1 MDLNTISLLI
11 FGLTVLIIG
20 GNLLL
25 KAAVSISLRFG
36 IPKLLIG
43 MTVVSLATSAPELIV
58 SIKSALKG
66 SPDLAISN
74 VLGSNI
80 ANLGLV
86 LGITILFS
94 PISISKSVYRKEWPI
109 MMFSAIYFLIVIV
122 DGTISKIEGGILV
135 CFLVMTISALIK
147 LRDKSEVELEN
158 SNEDS
163 LFKSLFI
170 LFFGGLFLYY
180 GSEWFIDGAIM
191 LANSFG
197 ISERII
203 GITVVSVGTS
213 IPELVTSLVAVFNKE
228 KSISLGNLLGSN
240 IFNVFAVLGITSLVT
255 PLTVLDQSIINYDIY
270 VMLFFA
276 AIILPLIF
284 FPKKLVLGR
293 KEGIIILLFYT
304 VIRISIIDKLTYI
317 QKKNPL
323 IRGFFYI
330 LYKNIKP

>member
-1 MDLNTISLLI
+1 MDLNTISLLV
-11 FGLTVLIIG
+11 FGLIVLIIG

-86 LGITILFS
+86 LGITIVFS
-94 PISISKSVYRKEWPI
+94 PINISKSVYKKEWPI
-109 MMFSAIYFLIVIV
+109 MMFSAVYFLIVV
-122 DGTISKIEGGILV
+122 LDGVISKTEGGILV

-147 LRDKSEVELEN
+147 LRDRDEVELEN
-158 SNEDS
+158 ESEDS
-163 LFKSLFI
+163 FLKSLLI
-170 LFFGGLFLYY
+170 LFFGGLFLYF

-213 IPELVTSLVAVFNKE
+213 IPELVTSLVAVLNKE

-240 IFNVFAVLGITSLVT
+240 IFNVFAVLGITSIVT
-255 PLTVLDQSIINYDIY
+255 PLTVIDQNIIDYDIY
-270 VMLFFA
+270 IMLFFA

-304 VIRISIIDKLTYI
+304 VYI
-317 QKKNPL
+317 YQL
-323 IRGFFYI
+323 FF
-330 LYKNIKP
+330 N

>member
-1 MDLNTISLLI
+1 MDFNTIFLLI
-11 FGLTVLIIG
+11 FGLIVLITG

-25 KAAVSISLRFG
+25 KSAVSISMKFG
-36 IPKLLIG
+36 IPRLLIG

-58 SIKSALKG
+58 SIKSAIKG

-94 PISISKSVYRKEWPI
+94 PINISKSVYKKEWPI
-109 MMFSAIYFLIVIV
+109 MMFSALYFLIVIL
-122 DGTISKIEGGILV
+122 DGVITKIEGGILV
-135 CFLVMTISALIK
+135 CFLIITIISLIK
-147 LRDKSEVELEN
+147 LRDKNEVEDQLE
-158 SNEDS
+158 NEDS
-163 LFKSLFI
+163 IIKSIII
-170 LFFGGLFLYY
+170 LFFGGLFLFY
-180 GSEWFIDGAIM
+180 GSEWFIDGAIQ

-255 PLTVLDQSIINYDIY
+255 PLSVLDQNIIDFDIY

-276 AIILPLIF
+276 ALILPLIF

-293 KEGIIILLFYT
+293 KEGLIILLFY
-304 VIRISIIDKLTYI
+304 S
-317 QKKNPL
+317 
-323 IRGFFYI
+323 FY
-330 LYKNIKP
+330 LYNLFY

>member
-1 MDLNTISLLI
+1 MDFNTISLLV

-20 GNLLL
+20 GNFLL
-25 KAAVSISLRFG
+25 KAAVSISLKFG

-94 PISISKSVYRKEWPI
+94 PINISKSIYKKEWPI
-109 MMFSAIYFLIVIV
+109 MMFSAIYFLIIIL

-135 CFLVMTISALIK
+135 CFLVMTISALINF
-147 LRDKSEVELEN
+147 RDKSEIELETE
-158 SNEDS
+158 NEDS
-163 LFKSLFI
+163 FLKSIII
-170 LFFGGLFLYY
+170 LIFGGLFLYY
-180 GSEWFIDGAIM
+180 GSEWFIDGAIK

-203 GITVVSVGTS
+203 GITIVSVGTS

-240 IFNVFAVLGITSLVT
+240 IFNVFAVLGITSLLT
-255 PLTVLDQSIINYDIY
+255 PLSVLDQNIINYDIY

-293 KEGIIILLFYT
+293 NEGVIILLFY
-304 VIRISIIDKLTYI
+304 SIYVYQL
-317 QKKNPL
+317 
-323 IRGFFYI
+323 FS
-330 LYKNIKP
+330 

>member
-11 FGLTVLIIG
+11 FGLTILIIG

-25 KAAVSISLRFG
+25 NAAVSISLRFG

-94 PISISKSVYRKEWPI
+94 PINISKSIYKKEWPI
-109 MMFSAIYFLIVIV
+109 MMFSAIYFLIVIL
-122 DGTISKIEGGILV
+122 DGIITKLEGGILI

-158 SNEDS
+158 DNKDS
-163 LFKSLFI
+163 LFKSLLI
-170 LFFGGLFLYY
+170 LFFGGLFLYF

-213 IPELVTSLVAVFNKE
+213 IPELVTSLVAVINKE

-255 PLTVLDQSIINYDIY
+255 PLVVLDQNIINYDIY

-284 FPKKLVLGR
+284 FPKRLVLGR
-293 KEGIIILLFYT
+293 KEGIIILLFYS
-304 VIRISIIDKLTYI
+304 IYISQL
-317 QKKNPL
+317 
-323 IRGFFYI
+323 FF
-330 LYKNIKP
+330 N

>member
-94 PISISKSVYRKEWPI
+94 PISISKSVYKKEWPI
-109 MMFSAIYFLIVIV
+109 MMFSAIYFFLVIL
-122 DGTISKIEGGILV
+122 DGAISKIEGGILV

-158 SNEDS
+158 SSEES
-163 LFKSLFI
+163 LLKSLFI

-213 IPELVTSLVAVFNKE
+213 IPELVTSLVAVLNKE

-240 IFNVFAVLGITSLVT
+240 IFNVFAVLGITSLVA
-255 PLTVLDQSIINYDIY
+255 PLKVLDQSIINYDIY

-276 AIILPLIF
+276 ALVLPLIF

-293 KEGIIILLFYT
+293 KEGVIILLFYT
-304 VIRISIIDKLTYI
+304 VYI
-317 QKKNPL
+317 YQLFLN
-323 IRGFFYI
+323 
-330 LYKNIKP
+330 

>member
-1 MDLNTISLLI
+1 MDFNTISLLF
-11 FGLTVLIIG
+11 FGLIVLIIG

-25 KAAVSISLRFG
+25 KSAVSISLKFG

-86 LGITILFS
+86 LAVTILFS
-94 PISISKSVYRKEWPI
+94 PINISKSVYKKEWPI
-109 MMFSAIYFLIVIV
+109 MMFSALYFLVV
-122 DGTISKIEGGILV
+122 VLDGKITKTEGGILV
-135 CFLVMTISALIK
+135 CFLIMTISALIK
-147 LRDKSEVELEN
+147 FRDKSEIELEIE
-158 SNEDS
+158 NEDS
-163 LFKSLFI
+163 IVKSLI
-170 LFFGGLFLYY
+170 TLIFGGVFLFY
-180 GSEWFIDGAIM
+180 GSEWFIDGAIS

-240 IFNVFAVLGITSLVT
+240 IFNVFAVLGLTSLVT
-255 PLTVLDQSIINYDIY
+255 PLSVVDNNIISFDIY
-270 VMLFFA
+270 IMLFFA
-276 AIILPLIF
+276 ALVLPLIF
-284 FPKKLVLGR
+284 FPKKYVLGR
-293 KEGIIILLFYT
+293 KEGLIILVFYSLYVVNLF
-304 VIRISIIDKLTYI
+304 
-317 QKKNPL
+317 Q
-323 IRGFFYI
+323 
-330 LYKNIKP
+330 

>member
-1 MDLNTISLLI
+1 MDFNTISLLI
-11 FGLTVLIIG
+11 FGLTILIIG

-25 KAAVSISLRFG
+25 KAAVSISMKFG

-58 SIKSALKG
+58 SIKAAIKG

-86 LGITILFS
+86 LGITIMFS
-94 PISISKSVYRKEWPI
+94 PINISKSIYKKEWPI
-109 MMFSAIYFLIVIV
+109 MMFSAIYFLIVV
-122 DGTISKIEGGILV
+122 LDGIITKIEGGILV
-135 CFLVMTISALIK
+135 CFLIMTIASLIK
-147 LRDKSEVELEN
+147 FRDKNEEHIELED
-158 SNEDS
+158 EDS
-163 LFKSLFI
+163 VLKSLII
-170 LFFGGLFLYY
+170 LIFGGVFLFY
-180 GSEWFIDGAIM
+180 GSEWFIDGVIL

-255 PLTVLDQSIINYDIY
+255 PLSVLDQNIIDFDIY
-270 VMLFFA
+270 IMLFFA

-293 KEGIIILLFYT
+293 KEGIIILIFYSIYVYQLFY
-304 VIRISIIDKLTYI
+304 
-317 QKKNPL
+317 
-323 IRGFFYI
+323 
-330 LYKNIKP
+330 

>member
-1 MDLNTISLLI
+1 MDFNTISLLI
-11 FGLTVLIIG
+11 FGLTVLVIG

-86 LGITILFS
+86 LGITIVFS
-94 PISISKSVYRKEWPI
+94 PINISKSVYKKEWPI
-109 MMFSAIYFLIVIV
+109 MMFSAVYFLIVV
-122 DGTISKIEGGILV
+122 LDGVISKTEGGILV

-147 LRDKSEVELEN
+147 LRDKDEVELEN
-158 SNEDS
+158 ESEDS
-163 LFKSLFI
+163 FLKSLLI
-170 LFFGGLFLYY
+170 LFFGGLFLYF

-213 IPELVTSLVAVFNKE
+213 IPELVTSLVAVLNKE

-240 IFNVFAVLGITSLVT
+240 IFNVFAVLGITSIVT
-255 PLTVLDQSIINYDIY
+255 PLTVIDQNIIDYDIY
-270 VMLFFA
+270 IMLFFA

-293 KEGIIILLFYT
+293 KEGFIMLLFYT
-304 VIRISIIDKLTYI
+304 VYI
-317 QKKNPL
+317 YQL
-323 IRGFFYI
+323 FFS
-330 LYKNIKP
+330 

>member
-1 MDLNTISLLI
+1 MDFNTISLLF
-11 FGLTVLIIG
+11 FGLIVLIIG

-25 KAAVSISLRFG
+25 KAAVSISLKFG

-86 LGITILFS
+86 LAVTILFS
-94 PISISKSVYRKEWPI
+94 PINISKSVYKKEWPI
-109 MMFSAIYFLIVIV
+109 MMFSALYFLVV
-122 DGTISKIEGGILV
+122 VLDGIITKTEGGILV
-135 CFLVMTISALIK
+135 CFLIMTISALIK
-147 LRDKSEVELEN
+147 FRDKSEIELEIE
-158 SNEDS
+158 NEDS
-163 LFKSLFI
+163 IVKSLI
-170 LFFGGLFLYY
+170 TLIFGGVFLFY
-180 GSEWFIDGAIM
+180 GSEWFIDGAIR

-240 IFNVFAVLGITSLVT
+240 IFNVFAVLGLTSLVT
-255 PLTVLDQSIINYDIY
+255 PLSVVDNNIISFDIY
-270 VMLFFA
+270 IMLFFA
-276 AIILPLIF
+276 ALVLPLIF
-284 FPKKLVLGR
+284 FPKKYVLGR
-293 KEGIIILLFYT
+293 KEGLIILVFYSLYVVNLF
-304 VIRISIIDKLTYI
+304 
-317 QKKNPL
+317 Q
-323 IRGFFYI
+323 
-330 LYKNIKP
+330 

>member
-1 MDLNTISLLI
+1 MDFNTIFLLI
-11 FGLTVLIIG
+11 FGLIVLIIG

-25 KAAVSISLRFG
+25 KSAVSISMKFG
-36 IPKLLIG
+36 IPRLLIG

-58 SIKSALKG
+58 SIKSAIKG

-80 ANLGLV
+80 PNLGLV

-94 PISISKSVYRKEWPI
+94 PINISKSVYKKEWPI
-109 MMFSAIYFLIVIV
+109 MMFSALYFLIVIL
-122 DGTISKIEGGILV
+122 DGVITKIEGGILV
-135 CFLVMTISALIK
+135 CFLIITIISLIK
-147 LRDKSEVELEN
+147 LRDKNEVEDQLE
-158 SNEDS
+158 NEDS
-163 LFKSLFI
+163 IIKSIII
-170 LFFGGLFLYY
+170 LFFGGLFLFY
-180 GSEWFIDGAIM
+180 GSEWFIDGAIQ

-255 PLTVLDQSIINYDIY
+255 PLSVLDQNIIDFDIY

-276 AIILPLIF
+276 ALILPLIF

-293 KEGIIILLFYT
+293 KEGLIILLFY
-304 VIRISIIDKLTYI
+304 S
-317 QKKNPL
+317 
-323 IRGFFYI
+323 FY
-330 LYKNIKP
+330 LYNLFY

>member
-1 MDLNTISLLI
+1 MDFNTISLLF
-11 FGLTVLIIG
+11 FGLIVLIIG

-25 KAAVSISLRFG
+25 KSAVSISLKFG

-86 LGITILFS
+86 LAVTILFS
-94 PISISKSVYRKEWPI
+94 PINISKSVYKKEWPI
-109 MMFSAIYFLIVIV
+109 MMFSALYFLVV
-122 DGTISKIEGGILV
+122 VLDGIITKTEGGILV
-135 CFLVMTISALIK
+135 CFLIMTISALIK
-147 LRDKSEVELEN
+147 FRDKSEIELEIE
-158 SNEDS
+158 NEDS
-163 LFKSLFI
+163 IVKSLI
-170 LFFGGLFLYY
+170 TLIFGGVFLFY
-180 GSEWFIDGAIM
+180 GSEWFIDGAIS

-240 IFNVFAVLGITSLVT
+240 IFNVFAVLGLTSLVT
-255 PLTVLDQSIINYDIY
+255 PLSVVDNNIISFDIY
-270 VMLFFA
+270 IMLFFA
-276 AIILPLIF
+276 ALVLPLIF
-284 FPKKLVLGR
+284 FPKKYVLGR
-293 KEGIIILLFYT
+293 KEGLIILVFYSLYIVNLF
-304 VIRISIIDKLTYI
+304 
-317 QKKNPL
+317 Q
-323 IRGFFYI
+323 
-330 LYKNIKP
+330 

>member
-1 MDLNTISLLI
+1 MDFNTISLLI
-11 FGLTVLIIG
+11 FGLTVLVIG

-86 LGITILFS
+86 LGITIVFS
-94 PISISKSVYRKEWPI
+94 PINISKSIYKKEWPI
-109 MMFSAIYFLIVIV
+109 MMFSAVYFLIVV
-122 DGTISKIEGGILV
+122 LDGVISKTEGGILV

-147 LRDKSEVELEN
+147 LRDKDEVELEN
-158 SNEDS
+158 ESEDS
-163 LFKSLFI
+163 FLKSLLI
-170 LFFGGLFLYY
+170 LFFGGLFLYF

-213 IPELVTSLVAVFNKE
+213 IPELVTSLVAVLNKE

-240 IFNVFAVLGITSLVT
+240 IFNVFAVLGITSIVT
-255 PLTVLDQSIINYDIY
+255 PLTVIDQNIIDYDIY
-270 VMLFFA
+270 IMLFFA

-293 KEGIIILLFYT
+293 KEGL
-304 VIRISIIDKLTYI
+304 
-317 QKKNPL
+317 
-323 IRGFFYI
+323 
-330 LYKNIKP
+330 

>member
-1 MDLNTISLLI
+1 MDFNTISLLF
-11 FGLTVLIIG
+11 FGLIVLIIG

-25 KAAVSISLRFG
+25 KSAVSISLKFG

-86 LGITILFS
+86 LAVTILFS
-94 PISISKSVYRKEWPI
+94 PINISKSVYKKEWPI
-109 MMFSAIYFLIVIV
+109 MMFSALYFLIVIL
-122 DGTISKIEGGILV
+122 DGVITKIEGAILV
-135 CFLVMTISALIK
+135 CFLIITISALIK
-147 LRDKSEVELEN
+147 FRDKSEIELEVE
-158 SNEDS
+158 NEDS
-163 LFKSLFI
+163 IVKSLI
-170 LFFGGLFLYY
+170 TLIFGGVFLFY
-180 GSEWFIDGAIM
+180 GSEWFIDGAIS

-240 IFNVFAVLGITSLVT
+240 IFNVFAVLGLTSLVT
-255 PLTVLDQSIINYDIY
+255 PLSVVDNNIISFDIY
-270 VMLFFA
+270 IMLFFA
-276 AIILPLIF
+276 ALVLPLIF
-284 FPKKLVLGR
+284 FPKKYVLGR
-293 KEGIIILLFYT
+293 KEGLIILVFYSLYVVNLF
-304 VIRISIIDKLTYI
+304 
-317 QKKNPL
+317 Q
-323 IRGFFYI
+323 
-330 LYKNIKP
+330 

>member
-1 MDLNTISLLI
+1 MDFYTISLLF
-11 FGLTVLIIG
+11 FGLIVLIIG

-25 KAAVSISLRFG
+25 KAAVSISLKFG

-86 LGITILFS
+86 LAVTILFS
-94 PISISKSVYRKEWPI
+94 PINISKSVYKKEWPI
-109 MMFSAIYFLIVIV
+109 MMFSALYFLVV
-122 DGTISKIEGGILV
+122 VLDGIITKTEGGILV
-135 CFLVMTISALIK
+135 CFLIMTISALIK
-147 LRDKSEVELEN
+147 FRDKSEIELEIE
-158 SNEDS
+158 NEDS
-163 LFKSLFI
+163 IVKSLI
-170 LFFGGLFLYY
+170 TLIFGGVFLFY
-180 GSEWFIDGAIM
+180 GSEWFIDGAIS

-240 IFNVFAVLGITSLVT
+240 IFNVFAVLGLTSLVT
-255 PLTVLDQSIINYDIY
+255 PLSVVDNNIISFDIY
-270 VMLFFA
+270 IMLFFA
-276 AIILPLIF
+276 ALVLPLIF
-284 FPKKLVLGR
+284 FPKKYVLGR
-293 KEGIIILLFYT
+293 KEGLIILVFYSLYVVNLF
-304 VIRISIIDKLTYI
+304 
-317 QKKNPL
+317 Q
-323 IRGFFYI
+323 
-330 LYKNIKP
+330 

>member
-1 MDLNTISLLI
+1 MDFNTIFLLI
-11 FGLTVLIIG
+11 FGLIVLIIG

-25 KAAVSISLRFG
+25 KSAVSISMKFG
-36 IPKLLIG
+36 IPRLLIG

-58 SIKSALKG
+58 SIKSAIKG

-94 PISISKSVYRKEWPI
+94 PINISKSIYKKEWPI
-109 MMFSAIYFLIVIV
+109 MMFSALYFLIVIL
-122 DGTISKIEGGILV
+122 DGVITKIEGGILV
-135 CFLVMTISALIK
+135 CFLITTIISLIK
-147 LRDKSEVELEN
+147 LRDKNEVEDQLE
-158 SNEDS
+158 NEDS
-163 LFKSLFI
+163 IIKSIII
-170 LFFGGLFLYY
+170 LFFGGLFLFY
-180 GSEWFIDGAIM
+180 GSEWFIDGAIQ

-255 PLTVLDQSIINYDIY
+255 PLSVLDQNIIDFDIY

-276 AIILPLIF
+276 ALILPLIF
-284 FPKKLVLGR
+284 FPKKLVLAR
-293 KEGIIILLFYT
+293 KEGLIILLFY
-304 VIRISIIDKLTYI
+304 S
-317 QKKNPL
+317 
-323 IRGFFYI
+323 FY
-330 LYKNIKP
+330 LYNLFY

>member
-1 MDLNTISLLI
+1 MDFNTISLLF
-11 FGLTVLIIG
+11 FGLIVLIIG

-25 KAAVSISLRFG
+25 KSAVSISLKFG

-86 LGITILFS
+86 LAVTILFS
-94 PISISKSVYRKEWPI
+94 PINISKSVYKKEWPI
-109 MMFSAIYFLIVIV
+109 MMFSALYFLVV
-122 DGTISKIEGGILV
+122 VLDGISTKTEGGILV
-135 CFLVMTISALIK
+135 CFLIITISALIK
-147 LRDKSEVELEN
+147 FRDKSEIELEIE
-158 SNEDS
+158 NEDS
-163 LFKSLFI
+163 IVKSLI
-170 LFFGGLFLYY
+170 TLIFGGVFLFY
-180 GSEWFIDGAIM
+180 GSEWFIDGAIS

-240 IFNVFAVLGITSLVT
+240 IFNVFAVLGLTSLVT
-255 PLTVLDQSIINYDIY
+255 PLSVVDNNIISFDIY
-270 VMLFFA
+270 IMLFFA
-276 AIILPLIF
+276 ALVLPLIF
-284 FPKKLVLGR
+284 FPKKYVLGR
-293 KEGIIILLFYT
+293 KEGLIILVFYSLYVVNLF
-304 VIRISIIDKLTYI
+304 
-317 QKKNPL
+317 Q
-323 IRGFFYI
+323 
-330 LYKNIKP
+330 

>member
-58 SIKSALKG
+58 SIKSAIKG

-94 PISISKSVYRKEWPI
+94 PINISKSVYKKEWPI
-109 MMFSAIYFLIVIV
+109 MMFSAIYFLIVIL
-122 DGTISKIEGGILV
+122 DGVISKIEGGILV

-147 LRDKSEVELEN
+147 LRDKSEVDLEN
-158 SNEDS
+158 SVEDS
-163 LFKSLFI
+163 FLKSLI
-170 LFFGGLFLYY
+170 VLFFGGLFLYY
-180 GSEWFIDGAIM
+180 GSEWFIDGAIL
-191 LANSFG
+191 LADSFG

-213 IPELVTSLVAVFNKE
+213 IPELVTSLVAVLNKE

-240 IFNVFAVLGITSLVT
+240 IFNVFAVLGITSLVS
-255 PLTVLDQSIINYDIY
+255 PLSVLDQNIIDFDIY
-270 VMLFFA
+270 IMLFFA

-293 KEGIIILLFYT
+293 KEGIIILMFYSIYIYQLFY
-304 VIRISIIDKLTYI
+304 
-317 QKKNPL
+317 
-323 IRGFFYI
+323 
-330 LYKNIKP
+330 

>member
-1 MDLNTISLLI
+1 MDFNTISLLI
-11 FGLTVLIIG
+11 FGLTILIIG

-25 KAAVSISLRFG
+25 KAAVSISMKFG

-58 SIKSALKG
+58 SIKSAIKG

-86 LGITILFS
+86 LGITIMFF
-94 PISISKSVYRKEWPI
+94 PINISKSIYKKEWPI
-109 MMFSAIYFLIVIV
+109 MMFSAIYFLIVV
-122 DGTISKIEGGILV
+122 LDGIITKIEGGILV
-135 CFLVMTISALIK
+135 CFLIMTISSLIK
-147 LRDKSEVELEN
+147 FRDKNEEHIELED
-158 SNEDS
+158 EDS
-163 LFKSLFI
+163 VIKSLII
-170 LFFGGLFLYY
+170 LIFGGVFLFY
-180 GSEWFIDGAIM
+180 GSEWFIDGVIL

-255 PLTVLDQSIINYDIY
+255 PLSVLDQNIIDFDIY
-270 VMLFFA
+270 IMLFFA

-293 KEGIIILLFYT
+293 KEGIIILIFYSIYVYQLFY
-304 VIRISIIDKLTYI
+304 
-317 QKKNPL
+317 
-323 IRGFFYI
+323 
-330 LYKNIKP
+330 

>member
-1 MDLNTISLLI
+1 MDFNTIFLLI
-11 FGLTVLIIG
+11 FGLIVLIIG

-25 KAAVSISLRFG
+25 KSAVSISMKFG
-36 IPKLLIG
+36 IPRLLIG

-58 SIKSALKG
+58 SIKSAIKG

-94 PISISKSVYRKEWPI
+94 PINISKSVYKKEWPI
-109 MMFSAIYFLIVIV
+109 MMFSALYFLIVIL
-122 DGTISKIEGGILV
+122 DGVITKIEGGILV
-135 CFLVMTISALIK
+135 CFLIITIISLIK
-147 LRDKSEVELEN
+147 LRDKNEVEDQLE
-158 SNEDS
+158 NEDS
-163 LFKSLFI
+163 IIKSIII
-170 LFFGGLFLYY
+170 LFFGGLFLFY
-180 GSEWFIDGAIM
+180 GSEWFIDGAIQ

-213 IPELVTSLVAVFNKE
+213 IPELVTSLVALFNKE
-228 KSISLGNLLGSN
+228 KNISLGNLLGSN

-255 PLTVLDQSIINYDIY
+255 PLSVLDQNIIDFDIY

-276 AIILPLIF
+276 ALILPLIF
-284 FPKKLVLGR
+284 FPKKLVLAR
-293 KEGIIILLFYT
+293 KEGLIILLFY
-304 VIRISIIDKLTYI
+304 S
-317 QKKNPL
+317 
-323 IRGFFYI
+323 FY
-330 LYKNIKP
+330 LYNLFY

>member
-1 MDLNTISLLI
+1 MSIVWVILGFILLVIGGEYLVRSSIALSFKLNLSKMII
-11 FGLTVLIIG
+11 GLTV
-20 GNLLL
+20 
-25 KAAVSISLRFG
+25 VSF
-36 IPKLLIG
+36 
-43 MTVVSLATSAPELIV
+43 ATSAPELLV
-58 SIKSALKG
+58 SLNAALNG
-66 SPDLAISN
+66 SPAIAINN
-74 VLGSNI
+74 VVGSNI

-304 VIRISIIDKLTYI
+304 LYVYQL
-317 QKKNPL
+317 L
-323 IRGFFYI
+323 I
-330 LYKNIKP
+330 N

>member
-1 MDLNTISLLI
+1 MDFNTIFLLI
-11 FGLTVLIIG
+11 FGLIVLIIG

-25 KAAVSISLRFG
+25 KSAVSISMKFG
-36 IPKLLIG
+36 IPRLLIG

-58 SIKSALKG
+58 SIKSAIKG

-94 PISISKSVYRKEWPI
+94 PINISKSVYKKEWPI
-109 MMFSAIYFLIVIV
+109 MMFSALYFLIVIL
-122 DGTISKIEGGILV
+122 DGVITKIEGGILV
-135 CFLVMTISALIK
+135 CFLIITIISLIK
-147 LRDKSEVELEN
+147 LRDKNEVEDQLE
-158 SNEDS
+158 NEDS
-163 LFKSLFI
+163 IIKSIII
-170 LFFGGLFLYY
+170 LFFGGLFLFY
-180 GSEWFIDGAIM
+180 GSEWFIDGAIQ

-255 PLTVLDQSIINYDIY
+255 PQSVLDQNIIDFDIY

-276 AIILPLIF
+276 ALILPLIF

-293 KEGIIILLFYT
+293 KECLIILLFY
-304 VIRISIIDKLTYI
+304 S
-317 QKKNPL
+317 
-323 IRGFFYI
+323 FY
-330 LYKNIKP
+330 LYNLFY

>member
-1 MDLNTISLLI
+1 MDFNTIFLLI
-11 FGLTVLIIG
+11 FGLIVLIIG

-25 KAAVSISLRFG
+25 KSAVSISMKFG
-36 IPKLLIG
+36 IPRLLIG

-58 SIKSALKG
+58 SIKSAIKG

-94 PISISKSVYRKEWPI
+94 PINISKSVYKKEWPI
-109 MMFSAIYFLIVIV
+109 MMFSALYFLIVIL
-122 DGTISKIEGGILV
+122 DGVITKIEGGILV
-135 CFLVMTISALIK
+135 CFLIITIISLIK
-147 LRDKSEVELEN
+147 LRDKNEVEDQLK
-158 SNEDS
+158 NEDS
-163 LFKSLFI
+163 IIKSIII
-170 LFFGGLFLYY
+170 LFFGGLFLFY
-180 GSEWFIDGAIM
+180 GSEWFIDGAIQ

-213 IPELVTSLVAVFNKE
+213 IPELVTSLVALFNKE
-228 KSISLGNLLGSN
+228 KNISLGNLLGSN

-255 PLTVLDQSIINYDIY
+255 PLSVLDQNIIDFDIY

-276 AIILPLIF
+276 ALILPLIF

-293 KEGIIILLFYT
+293 KEGLIILLFY
-304 VIRISIIDKLTYI
+304 S
-317 QKKNPL
+317 
-323 IRGFFYI
+323 FY
-330 LYKNIKP
+330 LYNLFY

>member
-1 MDLNTISLLI
+1 MDFNTISLLF
-11 FGLTVLIIG
+11 FGLIVLIIG

-25 KAAVSISLRFG
+25 KSAVSISLKFG

-86 LGITILFS
+86 LAVTILFS
-94 PISISKSVYRKEWPI
+94 PINISKSVYKKEWPI
-109 MMFSAIYFLIVIV
+109 MMFSALYFLVV
-122 DGTISKIEGGILV
+122 VLDGIITKTEGGILV
-135 CFLVMTISALIK
+135 CFLIMTISALIK
-147 LRDKSEVELEN
+147 FRDKSEIELEIE
-158 SNEDS
+158 NEDS
-163 LFKSLFI
+163 IVKSLI
-170 LFFGGLFLYY
+170 TLIFGGVFLFY
-180 GSEWFIDGAIM
+180 GSEWFIDGAIS

-240 IFNVFAVLGITSLVT
+240 IFNVFAVLGLTSLVT
-255 PLTVLDQSIINYDIY
+255 PLSVVDNNIISFDIY
-270 VMLFFA
+270 IMLFFA
-276 AIILPLIF
+276 ALVLPLIF
-284 FPKKLVLGR
+284 FPKKYVLGR
-293 KEGIIILLFYT
+293 KEGLIILVFYSLYVVNLF
-304 VIRISIIDKLTYI
+304 
-317 QKKNPL
+317 Q
-323 IRGFFYI
+323 
-330 LYKNIKP
+330 

>member
-1 MDLNTISLLI
+1 MDFNTISLLI
-11 FGLTVLIIG
+11 FGLTVLVIG

-86 LGITILFS
+86 LGITIVFS
-94 PISISKSVYRKEWPI
+94 PINISKSVYKKEWPI
-109 MMFSAIYFLIVIV
+109 MMFSAVYFLIVV
-122 DGTISKIEGGILV
+122 LDGVISKTEGGILV

-147 LRDKSEVELEN
+147 LRDKDEVELEN
-158 SNEDS
+158 ESEDS
-163 LFKSLFI
+163 FLKSLLI
-170 LFFGGLFLYY
+170 LFFGGLFLYF

-213 IPELVTSLVAVFNKE
+213 IPELVTSLVAVLNKE

-240 IFNVFAVLGITSLVT
+240 IFNVFAVLGITSIVT
-255 PLTVLDQSIINYDIY
+255 PLTVIDQNIIDYDIY
-270 VMLFFA
+270 IMLFFA

-304 VIRISIIDKLTYI
+304 VYI
-317 QKKNPL
+317 YRL
-323 IRGFFYI
+323 FF
-330 LYKNIKP
+330 N

>member
-1 MDLNTISLLI
+1 MDFNTISLLI
-11 FGLTVLIIG
+11 FGLTVLVIG

-86 LGITILFS
+86 LGITIVFS
-94 PISISKSVYRKEWPI
+94 PINISKSIYKKEWPI
-109 MMFSAIYFLIVIV
+109 MMFSAVYFLIVV
-122 DGTISKIEGGILV
+122 LDGIISKIEGGILV

-147 LRDKSEVELEN
+147 LRDKDEVELEN
-158 SNEDS
+158 DSEDS
-163 LFKSLFI
+163 FLKSLLI
-170 LFFGGLFLYY
+170 LFFGGLFLYF

-255 PLTVLDQSIINYDIY
+255 PLTVIDQKIIDYDIY
-270 VMLFFA
+270 IMLFFA

-293 KEGIIILLFYT
+293 KEGVIILLLYT
-304 VIRISIIDKLTYI
+304 IYVYQL
-317 QKKNPL
+317 
-323 IRGFFYI
+323 FF
-330 LYKNIKP
+330 N

>member
-1 MDLNTISLLI
+1 MDFNTISLLI
-11 FGLTVLIIG
+11 FGLTVLVIG

-86 LGITILFS
+86 LGITIVFS
-94 PISISKSVYRKEWPI
+94 PINISKSVYKKEWPI
-109 MMFSAIYFLIVIV
+109 MMFSAVYFLIVV
-122 DGTISKIEGGILV
+122 LDGVISKTEGGILV

-147 LRDKSEVELEN
+147 LRDKDEVELEN
-158 SNEDS
+158 ESEDS
-163 LFKSLFI
+163 FLKSLLI
-170 LFFGGLFLYY
+170 LFFGGLFLYF

-213 IPELVTSLVAVFNKE
+213 IPELVTSLVAVLNKE

-240 IFNVFAVLGITSLVT
+240 IFNVFAVLGITSIVT
-255 PLTVLDQSIINYDIY
+255 PLTVIDQNIIDYDIY
-270 VMLFFA
+270 IMLFFA

-293 KEGIIILLFYT
+293 KEGVIILLFYT
-304 VIRISIIDKLTYI
+304 VYI
-317 QKKNPL
+317 YQL
-323 IRGFFYI
+323 FF
-330 LYKNIKP
+330 N

>member
-11 FGLTVLIIG
+11 FGLTVLIIC

-58 SIKSALKG
+58 SIKSAIKG

-94 PISISKSVYRKEWPI
+94 PINISKSVYKKEWPI
-109 MMFSAIYFLIVIV
+109 MMFSAIYFLIVIL
-122 DGTISKIEGGILV
+122 DGVISKIEGGILV
-135 CFLVMTISALIK
+135 CILVMTISALIK
-147 LRDKSEVELEN
+147 LRDKSEVDLEN
-158 SNEDS
+158 SVEDS
-163 LFKSLFI
+163 FLKSLI
-170 LFFGGLFLYY
+170 VLFFGGLFLYY

-191 LANSFG
+191 LADSFG

-213 IPELVTSLVAVFNKE
+213 IPELVTSLVAVLNKE

-255 PLTVLDQSIINYDIY
+255 PLSVLDKSIINYDIY

-276 AIILPLIF
+276 AMILPLIF

-293 KEGIIILLFYT
+293 KEGLIILLFYT
-304 VIRISIIDKLTYI
+304 VYI
-317 QKKNPL
+317 YQLFL
-323 IRGFFYI
+323 I
-330 LYKNIKP
+330 

>member
-74 VLGSNI
+74 ILGSNI

-304 VIRISIIDKLTYI
+304 LYVYQL
-317 QKKNPL
+317 L
-323 IRGFFYI
+323 I
-330 LYKNIKP
+330 N

>member
-1 MDLNTISLLI
+1 LLI

-58 SIKSALKG
+58 SIKSAIKG

-94 PISISKSVYRKEWPI
+94 PINISKSVYKKEWPI
-109 MMFSAIYFLIVIV
+109 MMFSAIYFLIVIL
-122 DGTISKIEGGILV
+122 DGIISKIEGVILV
-135 CFLVMTISALIK
+135 CFLVITISALIK

-158 SNEDS
+158 SGEDS
-163 LFKSLFI
+163 FLKSLI
-170 LFFGGLFLYY
+170 VLFFGGLFLYY

-191 LANSFG
+191 LADSFG

-203 GITVVSVGTS
+203 GITVISVGTS

-255 PLTVLDQSIINYDIY
+255 PLSVLDKSIINYDIY

-276 AIILPLIF
+276 AMILPLIF

-293 KEGIIILLFYT
+293 KEGVIILLFYT
-304 VIRISIIDKLTYI
+304 VYI
-317 QKKNPL
+317 YQLFL
-323 IRGFFYI
+323 I
-330 LYKNIKP
+330 

>member
-1 MDLNTISLLI
+1 MDFNTIFLLI
-11 FGLTVLIIG
+11 FGLIVLIIG

-25 KAAVSISLRFG
+25 KSAVSISMKFG
-36 IPKLLIG
+36 IPRLLIG

-58 SIKSALKG
+58 SIKSAIKG

-94 PISISKSVYRKEWPI
+94 PINISKSVYKKEWPI
-109 MMFSAIYFLIVIV
+109 MMFSALYFLIVIL
-122 DGTISKIEGGILV
+122 DGVITKIEGGILV
-135 CFLVMTISALIK
+135 CFLIITIISLIK
-147 LRDKSEVELEN
+147 LRDKNEVEDQLE
-158 SNEDS
+158 NEDS
-163 LFKSLFI
+163 ITKSIII
-170 LFFGGLFLYY
+170 LFFGGLFLFY
-180 GSEWFIDGAIM
+180 GSEWFIDGAIQ

-255 PLTVLDQSIINYDIY
+255 PLSVLDQNIIDFDIY

-276 AIILPLIF
+276 ALILPLIF

-293 KEGIIILLFYT
+293 KEGLIILLFY
-304 VIRISIIDKLTYI
+304 S
-317 QKKNPL
+317 
-323 IRGFFYI
+323 FY
-330 LYKNIKP
+330 LYNLFY

>member
-1 MDLNTISLLI
+1 MDFNTIFLLI
-11 FGLTVLIIG
+11 FGLIVLILG

-25 KAAVSISLRFG
+25 KSAVSISMKFG
-36 IPKLLIG
+36 IPRLLIG

-58 SIKSALKG
+58 SIKSAIKG

-94 PISISKSVYRKEWPI
+94 PINISKSVYKKEWPI
-109 MMFSAIYFLIVIV
+109 MMFSALYFLIVII
-122 DGTISKIEGGILV
+122 DGVITKIEGGILV
-135 CFLVMTISALIK
+135 CFLIITIISLIK
-147 LRDKSEVELEN
+147 LRDKNEVEDQLE
-158 SNEDS
+158 NEDS
-163 LFKSLFI
+163 IIKSIII
-170 LFFGGLFLYY
+170 LFFGGLFLFY
-180 GSEWFIDGAIM
+180 GSEWFIDGAIQ

-255 PLTVLDQSIINYDIY
+255 PLSVLDQNIIDFDIY

-276 AIILPLIF
+276 ALILPLIF

-293 KEGIIILLFYT
+293 KEGLIILLFY
-304 VIRISIIDKLTYI
+304 S
-317 QKKNPL
+317 
-323 IRGFFYI
+323 FY
-330 LYKNIKP
+330 LYNLFY